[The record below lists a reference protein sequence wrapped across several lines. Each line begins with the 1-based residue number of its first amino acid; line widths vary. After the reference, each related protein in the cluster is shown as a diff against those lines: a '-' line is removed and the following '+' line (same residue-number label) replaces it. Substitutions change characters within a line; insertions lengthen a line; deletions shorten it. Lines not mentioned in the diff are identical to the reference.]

1 MNDIIETSRFNNQEW
16 PAQKTRQKEW
26 QFRSRNCDDVHRL
39 VENEHSHSKKNIIS
53 ADDLCDLR
61 KIVANWT
68 RQVIIGNPGLTWKS
82 WWFQT
87 PPGSLWA
94 LEEALTSYRSARQIL
109 EDRNELKGFAA
120 ACLLANMATLEADA
134 AGDSCDSLKLF
145 EEAKKLFQEA
155 EALDTEEGADLL
167 VNLAAQC
174 LKTGEVDSALQH
186 LHEARE
192 IFQSNLLEDS
202 LAGVKFWMNLGS
214 ALMQKG
220 IQNES
225 IESVESLSLA
235 RLCDD
240 ASICQLDVL
249 T

>member
-1 MNDIIETSRFNNQEW
+1 M
-16 PAQKTRQKEW
+16 
-26 QFRSRNCDDVHRL
+26 
-39 VENEHSHSKKNIIS
+39 
-53 ADDLCDLR
+53 
-61 KIVANWT
+61 
-68 RQVIIGNPGLTWKS
+68 
-82 WWFQT
+82 
-87 PPGSLWA
+87 
-94 LEEALTSYRSARQIL
+94 
-109 EDRNELKGFAA
+109 
-120 ACLLANMATLEADA
+120 
-134 AGDSCDSLKLF
+134 
-145 EEAKKLFQEA
+145 
-155 EALDTEEGADLL
+155 

>member
-1 MNDIIETSRFNNQEW
+1 M
-16 PAQKTRQKEW
+16 
-26 QFRSRNCDDVHRL
+26 
-39 VENEHSHSKKNIIS
+39 
-53 ADDLCDLR
+53 
-61 KIVANWT
+61 
-68 RQVIIGNPGLTWKS
+68 
-82 WWFQT
+82 
-87 PPGSLWA
+87 
-94 LEEALTSYRSARQIL
+94 TSYRSARQIL

-120 ACLLANMATLEADA
+120 ACLLANMATLEADSA
-134 AGDSCDSLKLF
+134 ADSLRLF

-155 EALDTEEGADLL
+155 EALHTEEGADLL

-192 IFQSNLLEDS
+192 VFQSQNLLEDS

-225 IESVESLSLA
+225 MESVESLSLA
-235 RLCDD
+235 KLCDD
-240 ASICQLDVL
+240 ASICQLCWML
-249 T
+249 

>member
-1 MNDIIETSRFNNQEW
+1 MICVTSE
-16 PAQKTRQKEW
+16 KLLLIGLG
-26 QFRSRNCDDVHRL
+26 RSEGTLDWRENRGGFTPHRE
-39 VENEHSHSKKNIIS
+39 V
-53 ADDLCDLR
+53 R
-61 KIVANWT
+61 
-68 RQVIIGNPGLTWKS
+68 
-82 WWFQT
+82 
-87 PPGSLWA
+87 A

-109 EDRNELKGFAA
+109 EDRNELKGFAS

-134 AGDSCDSLKLF
+134 AGDSCDSCDSLNLF

-192 IFQSNLLEDS
+192 IFQSQNLLEDS

-235 RLCDD
+235 RLCDR
-240 ASICQLDVL
+240 QRTLQHL
-249 T
+249 GR

>member
-1 MNDIIETSRFNNQEW
+1 M
-16 PAQKTRQKEW
+16 
-26 QFRSRNCDDVHRL
+26 
-39 VENEHSHSKKNIIS
+39 
-53 ADDLCDLR
+53 
-61 KIVANWT
+61 
-68 RQVIIGNPGLTWKS
+68 
-82 WWFQT
+82 
-87 PPGSLWA
+87 
-94 LEEALTSYRSARQIL
+94 TSYRSARQIL

-134 AGDSCDSLKLF
+134 AGDSCDSLNLF

-186 LHEARE
+186 LHEARD
-192 IFQSNLLEDS
+192 IFQSQNLLEDS

-235 RLCDD
+235 RLCDN
-240 ASICQLDVL
+240 ASICQLDAL